1 MRMLLICFT
10 LCRDIVRLIF
20 IFAAF
25 QFFPAT
31 QKEKYQAAKSLFHI
45 RKDHPNKYKFRFP
58 NTSAKTHVHNNYT
71 VALPVCFSFFRYRP
85 FLAFS
90 ALNHQNCVIVRD
102 PLMHLFILRHSKNR
116 CRNHIKLSQ
125 SQINGLV
132 YTIRKVKRFSICHC
146 V

>member
-20 IFAAF
+20 IFTAF
-25 QFFPAT
+25 QFFQP
-31 QKEKYQAAKSLFHI
+31 L
-45 RKDHPNKYKFRFP
+45 RKR
-58 NTSAKTHVHNNYT
+58 NTKRRK
-71 VALPVCFSFFRYRP
+71 VCFTFARIIQISISSVFPIHQRKLMSTTITPLLYLFASHFFRYRP

-102 PLMHLFILRHSKNR
+102 PFMCFFILRHSKNR

-125 SQINGLV
+125 GQINGLV
-132 YTIRKVKRFSICHC
+132 YTIRKVKRFSICYC